1 MPGDNDRAYN
11 VKTELLGGESSLT
24 QFSRLDGGL
33 SPQRLVLHELIAQV
47 VSERRVLAN
56 GSDFEEAL
64 RKHTKTAQAHPTY
77 QALERT
83 GDYSPEKISAA
94 LDEIGLERLPLHE
107 RAEQVM
113 MVTGGPGTGKSKIVE
128 NFADQNPEIYRNAVQ
143 IDPDHYKGLL
153 ASPDKL
159 GMLHAE
165 YTHEESS
172 MIARKIV
179 RRLDDRMAAGLP
191 APHVMMDVVSPNAER
206 MAFAKKFDHMTV
218 MTGTAPPE
226 VTVQR
231 AYERGFNED
240 GSVKGRV
247 IATSV
252 VLDGAAKSSRLMPN
266 VFEHPGLD
274 FTLINTHLT
283 DSAKIPI
290 VASWDN
296 DARRLNV
303 HDPDAFMDFVERQN
317 INTAARSPEEIYR
330 GMNRSP
336 QKMAENLK
344 SYTDKSVQID
354 LLKPDGDVAVSI
366 KPGTAEIHHADLPT
380 RRGEGFVAELAEHT
394 GKLGKNG
401 GVIAGVA
408 LGTLSGAF
416 TLAAGGS
423 KAEAAQAVYEAAV
436 PYGETQLDL
445 AHGNLKAAEKSAT
458 IETASNI
465 GSLGGAAAGAAIGT
479 MIVPG
484 VGTFIGA
491 GVGALSGGVGTGYL
505 TEKVY
510 DNYAQIKNGA
520 IRFTHETADNLINA
534 VQETKRFLTLRFD
547 NKPAPDV
554 QAAFRALPDSVTPD
568 MPPEVTALVE
578 VKASRTLFEKN
589 FAEIKEHGGLS
600 EVLAY
605 IEANPQG
612 AKTKTPI
619 LEEQPLYYIHGT
631 VPSFR

>member
-1 MPGDNDRAYN
+1 VTILKAIASHVTHDLYEEKQKIERQAKLENRPLTDDEIERRNNILDAQRAEFDRASHKAN
-11 VKTELLGGESSLT
+11 LDTLL
-24 QFSRLDGGL
+24 
-33 SPQRLVLHELIAQV
+33 
-47 VSERRVLAN
+47 N
-56 GSDFEEAL
+56 
-64 RKHTKTAQAHPTY
+64 
-77 QALERT
+77 
-83 GDYSPEKISAA
+83 EK
-94 LDEIGLERLPLHE
+94 
-107 RAEQVM
+107 
-113 MVTGGPGTGKSKIVE
+113 
-128 NFADQNPEIYRNAVQ
+128 
-143 IDPDHYKGLL
+143 
-153 ASPDKL
+153 
-159 GMLHAE
+159 
-165 YTHEESS
+165 
-172 MIARKIV
+172 
-179 RRLDDRMAAGLP
+179 
-191 APHVMMDVVSPNAER
+191 
-206 MAFAKKFDHMTV
+206 
-218 MTGTAPPE
+218 
-226 VTVQR
+226 
-231 AYERGFNED
+231 
-240 GSVKGRV
+240 
-247 IATSV
+247 
-252 VLDGAAKSSRLMPN
+252 GAATLQIHRNTRL
-266 VFEHPGLD
+266 E
-274 FTLINTHLT
+274 
-283 DSAKIPI
+283 A
-290 VASWDN
+290 
-296 DARRLNV
+296 
-303 HDPDAFMDFVERQN
+303 
-317 INTAARSPEEIYR
+317 
-330 GMNRSP
+330 
-336 QKMAENLK
+336 MAE
-344 SYTDKSVQID
+344 T
-354 LLKPDGDVAVSI
+354 
-366 KPGTAEIHHADLPT
+366 
-380 RRGEGFVAELAEHT
+380 F

-479 MIVPG
+479 MILPG